1 MDFFSSSFN
10 IIITILIVSAIVYAY
25 VNPKVPKEGT
35 PARKKYDEK
44 MAKEEWERLNPPIY
58 KTIEEISKPKPKAKK
73 QQVYV
78 EPVITEKMID
88 EFVLFLYKFQS
99 KDENKAFYTTIDF
112 SEIDFKNLSMGF
124 SLLLRADM
132 ILHEFGR
139 IQCDELEYTEKG
151 YRAETYKIIKL
162 INIEHSG
169 NLNYKKE
176 AEECV
181 RLIHKP
187 NIFDAI
193 KSSQNDGIFYG
204 DPLDWLDS
212 YSEAYNDFDSY
223 DAGIFFENGRELD
236 PDKISEA
243 SEVYYYD
250 LFEAHRDHFST
261 GSVGDYEAGNFKITD
276 IGISTI
282 KILINDQPFN
292 DQFEFKKSHQKYI
305 LILLMCVYRRDLA
318 EQINQALKAKVS

>member
-1 MDFFSSSFN
+1 MDFFSSFFN
-10 IIITILIVSAIVYAY
+10 IIIAILIVSAIVYSY
-25 VNPKVPKEGT
+25 VIPRVPKEGT

-58 KTIEEISKPKPKAKK
+58 KTIEEISKPKPKPKAKT
-73 QQVYV
+73 QQDYV
-78 EPVITEKMID
+78 EPVITKKMID
-88 EFVLFLYKFQS
+88 DFVLFLNKFQS
-99 KDENKAFYTTIDF
+99 KDEKKAFYTKIDL
-112 SEIDFKNLSMGF
+112 SEIDFKNLNMDF
-124 SLLLRADM
+124 SLLIGAYM

-139 IQCDELEYTEKG
+139 IQCDELELTEKG
-151 YRAETYKIIKL
+151 YQGEGYNIIKL

-169 NLNYKKE
+169 NLNYEKE

-212 YSEAYNDFDSY
+212 YWAAYNDIDSY
-223 DAGIFFENGRELD
+223 DEGIFFENGCELD
-236 PDKISEA
+236 LDKIA
-243 SEVYYYD
+243 DPDYC
-250 LFEAHRDHFST
+250 FEADRDHFST

-305 LILLMCVYRRDLA
+305 LILLMCVYRKDLA
-318 EQINQALKAKVS
+318 EQINQALKAKDS